1 MINFMDL
8 VKPFSN
14 LEILIKVHLKMGL
27 GMGKENILGKMDLF
41 IMVNGKMAS
50 NKDQVFN
57 NIHRNI
63 NTQDNLKI
71 VNLKDKEFIP
81 IQMEI
86 N

>member
-50 NKDQVFN
+50 NKD
-57 NIHRNI
+57 
-63 NTQDNLKI
+63 
-71 VNLKDKEFIP
+71 
-81 IQMEI
+81 
-86 N
+86 